1 MVINKIIK
9 MVKDYTNTQ
18 NIQITTLNNSRY
30 NYSREAEVI
39 HGNAATG
46 EQYSL
51 KRNIYSA
58 VPITPEMA
66 KLHWDEMDKE
76 IEKLEAQYPGQ
87 VVSAISYQDIG
98 GNQVIKFTPT
108 TELIFPSGVPIFD
121 EKGNQIVGKD
131 NIRAEIERR
140 KEEWKNWE
148 REGKLSEHVEIHHTD
163 DGKTVRIKFRAAP
176 KRLHPNEVNSEI
188 KWYINEA
195 SEKRENQLGIKN
207 SQGLSEETSK
217 FLVVDASNKKPRM
230 EEKGSTIP
238 MEVDKQE
245 NSPTEPII
253 KLLTDDEIKIAS
265 NNEITSL
272 IERLSKELE
281 SRKKGE
287 TTSSSFQKL
296 TTQEIEN
303 QISKAQ
309 KYLKNSQTSNTTT
322 ANNDDDK
329 SYKVGGVLAVVGLV
343 SVLAIGSVAFVKNKF
358 SKSKKK

>member
-1 MVINKIIK
+1 
-9 MVKDYTNTQ
+9 
-18 NIQITTLNNSRY
+18 
-30 NYSREAEVI
+30 
-39 HGNAATG
+39 
-46 EQYSL
+46 
-51 KRNIYSA
+51 
-58 VPITPEMA
+58 
-66 KLHWDEMDKE
+66 
-76 IEKLEAQYPGQ
+76 
-87 VVSAISYQDIG
+87 
-98 GNQVIKFTPT
+98 
-108 TELIFPSGVPIFD
+108 
-121 EKGNQIVGKD
+121 
-131 NIRAEIERR
+131 
-140 KEEWKNWE
+140 
-148 REGKLSEHVEIHHTD
+148 
-163 DGKTVRIKFRAAP
+163 
-176 KRLHPNEVNSEI
+176 
-188 KWYINEA
+188 
-195 SEKRENQLGIKN
+195 
-207 SQGLSEETSK
+207 
-217 FLVVDASNKKPRM
+217 M